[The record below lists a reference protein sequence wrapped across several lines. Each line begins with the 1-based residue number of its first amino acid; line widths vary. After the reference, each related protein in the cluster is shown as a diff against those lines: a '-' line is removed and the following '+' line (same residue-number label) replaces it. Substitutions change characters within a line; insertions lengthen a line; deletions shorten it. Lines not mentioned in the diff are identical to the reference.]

1 MIPDTLLLR
10 DLLSALV
17 MLSVIVFC
25 LIYTLVVSA
34 PPSPLERCAERFM
47 TLEPDTRAQLVY
59 GCAEGDLSRVHYLAG
74 ERWCRS
80 VGPREALDL
89 IEQVSHER

>member
-1 MIPDTLLLR
+1 MIPDPLLLR

-34 PPSPLERCAERFM
+34 PPTPLERCAERFM
-47 TLEPDTRAQLVY
+47 TLDPDTRAQLVY
-59 GCAEGDLSRVHYLAG
+59 GCAAPAHVHYLAG

-80 VGPREALDL
+80 VGPREALNL

>member
-1 MIPDTLLLR
+1 MMPDPVLIR

-47 TLEPDTRAQLVY
+47 TLDPDTRAQLVY
-59 GCAEGDLSRVHYLAG
+59 GCASPAHVHYLAG

-80 VGPREALDL
+80 VGPHRGLKL

>member
-1 MIPDTLLLR
+1 MIPDPLLLR

-47 TLEPDTRAQLVY
+47 PIDPDTRA
-59 GCAEGDLSRVHYLAG
+59 
-74 ERWCRS
+74 
-80 VGPREALDL
+80 
-89 IEQVSHER
+89 

>member
-1 MIPDTLLLR
+1 MIPDPLLLR

-47 TLEPDTRAQLVY
+47 SLDPDTRSQLVY
-59 GCAEGDLSRVHYLAG
+59 GCAAPAHVHYLAG

>member
-1 MIPDTLLLR
+1 MIPDPLLLR

-47 TLEPDTRAQLVY
+47 TLDPDTRAQLVY
-59 GCAEGDLSRVHYLAG
+59 GCAAPAHVHYLAG
-74 ERWCRS
+74 ERWWRS
-80 VGPREALDL
+80 VGPHEALDL

>member
-1 MIPDTLLLR
+1 MIPDPLLLR

-47 TLEPDTRAQLVY
+47 SLDPDTRAQLVY
-59 GCAEGDLSRVHYLAG
+59 GCAAPAHVHYLAG

-80 VGPREALDL
+80 VGPREAIDL

>member
-47 TLEPDTRAQLVY
+47 TLDPDTRAQLVY
-59 GCAEGDLSRVHYLAG
+59 GCAAPAHVHYLAG

>member
-47 TLEPDTRAQLVY
+47 ALDPDTRAQLVY
-59 GCAEGDLSRVHYLAG
+59 GCAAPAHVHYLAG

>member
-1 MIPDTLLLR
+1 MIPDPLLLR

-47 TLEPDTRAQLVY
+47 TLDPDTRAQLVY
-59 GCAEGDLSRVHYLAG
+59 GCAAPAHVHYLAG